1 MEVSTFVAAAI
12 VSTYHHWKIT
22 CRYRGARIVPFQR
35 EFHHVALYLR
45 EILILAEN
53 GDEKRY
59 GDGDSFFPSLS
70 NRQCP
75 ASCDKNDRDIKW
87 KDFNYDG
94 SNPGRNICVRIFVE
108 RYWTILLDLGK
119 KLLDRPKHKSTN
131 LPIRIRFA
139 ISRVYNTSTLRSKL
153 NPSLLFEG

>member
-1 MEVSTFVAAAI
+1 MKVRRSKSLARSIHRRWKFPLSWLPPSFRLIIIEKSLAAI
-12 VSTYHHWKIT
+12 V
-22 CRYRGARIVPFQR
+22 ARELSRFQR

-59 GDGDSFFPSLS
+59 GDGDSFFPPLS
-70 NRQCP
+70 NRQYP

-94 SNPGRNICVRIFVE
+94 SNPGRNISEKKKIYIYIFYE
-108 RYWTILLDLGK
+108 R
-119 KLLDRPKHKSTN
+119 N
-131 LPIRIRFA
+131 LKFRA
-139 ISRVYNTSTLRSKL
+139 
-153 NPSLLFEG
+153 

>member
-1 MEVSTFVAAAI
+1 MKVRRSKSLARSIHRRWKFPLSWLPPSFRLIIIEKSLAAI
-12 VSTYHHWKIT
+12 V
-22 CRYRGARIVPFQR
+22 ARELSRFQR

-94 SNPGRNICVRIFVE
+94 SNPGRNISE
-108 RYWTILLDLGK
+108 K
-119 KLLDRPKHKSTN
+119 KKYIYIYFTRGIESSARK
-131 LPIRIRFA
+131 
-139 ISRVYNTSTLRSKL
+139 
-153 NPSLLFEG
+153 

>member
-1 MEVSTFVAAAI
+1 MKVRRSKSLARSIHRRWKFPLSWLPPSFRLIIIEKSLAAI
-12 VSTYHHWKIT
+12 V
-22 CRYRGARIVPFQR
+22 ARELSRFQR

-59 GDGDSFFPSLS
+59 GGGDSFFPPLS

-75 ASCDKNDRDIKW
+75 ASWDKNDRDIKW

-94 SNPGRNICVRIFVE
+94 SNPGRNI
-108 RYWTILLDLGK
+108 
-119 KLLDRPKHKSTN
+119 S
-131 LPIRIRFA
+131 
-139 ISRVYNTSTLRSKL
+139 
-153 NPSLLFEG
+153 